1 MSADSPPALP
11 SPSPLRRTRSQA
23 RREEAA
29 AAAALA
35 LTQNGAAAASEE
47 EDGTPGC
54 AQCADEQAAAAAAA
68 SAKAETNGQSPD
80 TLATPL
86 RRRPVR
92 ASSGASTL
100 APPAASGS
108 ASASSTPPSSAPP
121 SPSLRAR
128 QMASAALQSVQLSCQ
143 RYQLLAYDHIPEW
156 LRDNRYIKKGYRAN
170 IGWRHSVES
179 VCHLHNETVNVWSHL
194 IAFLVMTCL
203 LILTMVILSP
213 HGVDRLELDVVL
225 SPRHAPVEGLE
236 GCVPGGSDGMCR
248 TLHPENATGS
258 GSGDDADDPL
268 SVLHSLLGEHSD
280 DTLLELLSRVQNHV
294 PSLEALTKTM
304 KERAQSV
311 QQALQEA
318 LPHDAVQ
325 KLEEVGKGTRV
336 SFASYVDRVEGKLQ
350 ELKQSISNAVKA
362 TSPEASEK
370 AQQAT
375 SRMKEEYEKLKNS
388 LSELTRHFSSD
399 LLTLRTLDLVRV
411 SRAMLSEFQK
421 GFERVAGGQRELP
434 GVEVKVRAIVE
445 GMDLGSGG
453 VFGAVRDAVEQLS
466 DPELQKGLEAELTEG
481 SRHPQVTTDDK
492 GGKTASTSIGYL
504 GVRASTSAATP
515 GTVQL
520 QLHSYLPR
528 YPLGIFLVTAMLCL
542 MFSSAY
548 HLLHAVSFKWARRFQ
563 ALDYAGI
570 VLLIAGS
577 THPVI
582 YYGFYCEA
590 WIKWPYIALVWLL
603 ALFVFFI
610 VILPA
615 YRHQKYRVMKVVCFI
630 ALGCS
635 GCIPLAHFQ
644 HHLGSIHFIFYWLLV
659 MGACYLAGAAL
670 YVTQVPER
678 WWPGHFDLFCS
689 SHQLWHLSIFAAV
702 LVHYFGLMH
711 LYEWRMMRVCL
722 PGMVV

>member
-1 MSADSPPALP
+1 MSAEPTLP
-11 SPSPLRRTRSQA
+11 SPSPLRRTRSQT
-23 RREEAA
+23 RREEEAA
-29 AAAALA
+29 AAARA
-35 LTQNGAAAASEE
+35 LTNGVDSDEPN
-47 EDGTPGC
+47 GPTPGC
-54 AQCADEQAAAAAAA
+54 AQCADEAAAAQAEG
-68 SAKAETNGQSPD
+68 ETNG
-80 TLATPL
+80 THAEVAATPI
-86 RRRPVR
+86 RRRTAR
-92 ASSGASTL
+92 AATTGAATL
-100 APPAASGS
+100 APPPNDGLLSTG
-108 ASASSTPPSSAPP
+108 STPPSSAPP

-143 RYQLLAYDHIPEW
+143 RYQLLAYEHIPEW

-203 LILTMVILSP
+203 LVLTMAILSP

-236 GCVPGGSDGMCR
+236 GCIPGGDGMCR
-248 TLHPENATGS
+248 NLHLPDNVTGS
-258 GSGDDADDPL
+258 GEGADDPL
-268 SVLHSLLGEHSD
+268 AVLHTLLGENSD

-304 KERAQSV
+304 KERAQTV

-318 LPHDAVQ
+318 LPSEAVQ
-325 KLEEVGKGTRV
+325 KLEAVGKGTRV
-336 SFASYVDRVEGKLQ
+336 SFASYVDRLEAKLQ
-350 ELKQSISNAVKA
+350 ELKQSISNAVEA

-375 SRMKEEYEKLKNS
+375 SRMKAEYEKLKTS

-399 LLTLRTLDLVRV
+399 LLHLRSLDLVRV
-411 SRAMLSEFQK
+411 SRAMLSEFHK
-421 GFERVAGGQRELP
+421 SFERVAGTQRELP

-453 VFGAVRDAVEQLS
+453 VFGGAVRDAVEELS
-466 DPELQKGLEAELTEG
+466 DPALQKELEAELAEG
-481 SRHPQVTTDDK
+481 SRHPHVTTDAE
-492 GGKTASTSIGYL
+492 GGKTAETSIGYM
-504 GVRASTSAATP
+504 GIRASTSAARP

-542 MFSSAY
+542 IFSSAY

-570 VLLIAGS
+570 VLLTAGS

-582 YYGFYCEA
+582 YYGFYCEP

-615 YRHQKYRVMKVVCFI
+615 YRHQRYRVMKVVCFI
-630 ALGCS
+630 VLGCS
-635 GCIPLAHFQ
+635 GLVPLAHFQ

-659 MGACYLAGAAL
+659 MGACYLTGAAL

-689 SHQLWHLSIFAAV
+689 SHQLWHVSIFAAV

-711 LYEWRMMRVCL
+711 LYEWRMTRVCL